1 MPDYDVRLTIMDE
14 DQNLDLEVYQRV
26 SGAVDESRESLIERA
41 KQQFCAWA
49 WRRGP
54 RWARVGA
61 RIPFAA
67 VVEGEVI
74 PVGPIALRATPSTV

>member
-1 MPDYDVRLTIMDE
+1 LPDYDVRLTIKDE
-14 DQNLDLEVYQRV
+14 EQRLDLEVYQRV
-26 SGAVDESRESLIERA
+26 SGAADEPLETIIERA

-54 RWARVGA
+54 RWSTVGA

-67 VVEGEVI
+67 VIDSEVI
-74 PVGPIALRATPSTV
+74 PVGPRAVSSAL